1 MVQVKEKI
9 APSDDGKK
17 DAFLGIDVGSVT
29 LKFVLIDNNEKVLSH
44 VFLRN
49 KGSPIDSVKTGMAQM
64 RNHVEENPELQ
75 EYAIR
80 ACGTTG
86 SARYLTKA
94 VVGGDLAKTEIIA
107 HAVGAQS
114 MYPDVR
120 TILEIGGQDSKIIIL
135 RDGII
140 VDFAMNSVCAAGTG
154 SFLDHQAS
162 RLNIPIEDFGDY
174 AVKSK
179 NPVSI
184 AGRCTVFAESDMI
197 HKQNAGYSK
206 EDIIAGLCDS
216 LVRNYLNNLSKGK
229 DLDEPIVFQGGVSFN
244 KGIIQSFERHLG
256 SKIIVPGDG
265 LNVLMGALGMAI
277 LSRDYYINN
286 ETDTM
291 FRGLNIAEL
300 EFHTSAFRCGDCPN
314 NCEIVQVK
322 LPEAVEE
329 DSKIIAR
336 WGSRCGKWEVF

>member
-1 MVQVKEKI
+1 MVQVSDKI
-9 APSDDGKK
+9 SRDDGKK
-17 DAFLGIDVGSVT
+17 DAFLGIDVGSVS
-29 LKFVLIDNNEKVLSH
+29 LKFVLMDRDGNVLTS

-49 KGSPIDSVKTGMAQM
+49 RGSPIESVKDGMSKLREQIEADD
-64 RNHVEENPELQ
+64 NLQ
-75 EYAIR
+75 GYAIR

-94 VVGGDLAKTEIIA
+94 VVGGDIAKTEIIA

-114 MYPDVR
+114 EYPDVR

-162 RLNIPIEDFGDY
+162 RLGLPIEEFGDW

-179 NPVSI
+179 NPLSI

-197 HKQNAGYSK
+197 HKQNAGYSR

-229 DLDEPIVFQGGVSFN
+229 ELEEPVVFQGGVSFN
-244 KGIIQSFERHLG
+244 KGIVQAFERHLNC
-256 SKIIVPGDG
+256 KVVVPKY
-265 LNVLMGALGMAI
+265 NVLMGALGMAI
-277 LSRDYYINN
+277 LVRDHFLRN
-286 ETDTM
+286 ETETV
-291 FRGLNIAEL
+291 FRGLEVAEIK
-300 EFHTSAFRCGDCPN
+300 FVTSAFNCGDCPN
-314 NCEIVQVK
+314 NCEIIQVK
-322 LPEAVEE
+322 MPELGNEV
-329 DSKIIAR
+329 IAR

>member
-1 MVQVKEKI
+1 MVQVSDKI
-9 APSDDGKK
+9 TSEDKKK
-17 DAFLGIDVGSVT
+17 DAFLGIDVGSVS
-29 LKFVLIDNNEKVLSH
+29 LKFVLIDTDGNVLTH

-49 KGSPIDSVKTGMAQM
+49 KGSPIDSVKDGMAKLRETM
-64 RNHVEENPELQ
+64 ENDDKLQ
-75 EYAIR
+75 EYTIR

-94 VVGGDLAKTEIIA
+94 IVGGDLAKTEIIA
-107 HAVGAQS
+107 HAVATQS
-114 MYPDVR
+114 MFPEVR

-140 VDFAMNSVCAAGTG
+140 IDFAMNSVCAAGTG

-162 RLNIPIEDFGDY
+162 RLGIPIEEFGSY

-179 NPVSI
+179 KPVSI

-197 HKQNAGYSK
+197 HKQNTGHSK

-216 LVRNYLNNLSKGK
+216 LVRNYLNNLTKGK
-229 DLDEPIVFQGGVSFN
+229 DLEEPIVFQGGVSYN
-244 KGIIQSFERHLG
+244 KGIVEAFERYLNC
-256 SKIIVPGDG
+256 KVVVPKY
-265 LNVLMGALGMAI
+265 NVLMGALGMAI
-277 LSRDYYINN
+277 LVRDHYVDN
-286 ETDTM
+286 ETETL
-291 FRGLNIAEL
+291 FRGLDVSDL
-300 EFHTSAFRCGDCPN
+300 EFKTTSFHCDDCPN

-322 LPEAVEE
+322 LPSDENKV
-329 DSKIIAR
+329 IAR

>member
-1 MVQVKEKI
+1 M
-9 APSDDGKK
+9 DMDGN
-17 DAFLGIDVGSVT
+17 
-29 LKFVLIDNNEKVLSH
+29 VLTS

-49 KGSPIDSVKTGMAQM
+49 EGSPIDSVKEGMS
-64 RNHVEENPELQ
+64 ELR
-75 EYAIR
+75 EKINANKDLKDFAIR

-114 MYPDVR
+114 EYPDVR
-120 TILEIGGQDSKIIIL
+120 TILEIGGQDSKIILL

-162 RLNIPIEDFGDY
+162 RLGIPIEDFGDY
-174 AVKSK
+174 AIKST

-197 HKQNAGYSK
+197 HKQNAGYSR

-229 DLDEPIVFQGGVSFN
+229 DLEEPIVFQGGVSFN
-244 KGIIQSFERHLG
+244 KGIVQAFERHLG
-256 SKIIVPGDG
+256 YKIVVPNH
-265 LNVLMGALGMAI
+265 NVLMGALGMAI
-277 LSRDYYINN
+277 LVRDHYINH
-286 ETDTM
+286 ETETL
-291 FRGLNIAEL
+291 FRGLEVSEI
-300 EFHTSAFRCGDCPN
+300 EFVTSAFSCGDCPN
-314 NCEIVQVK
+314 NCEIIQVRM
-322 LPEAVEE
+322 PEEGNKV
-329 DSKIIAR
+329 IAR

>member
-1 MVQVKEKI
+1 MVQV
-9 APSDDGKK
+9 SDKTISSDSKK
-17 DAFLGIDVGSVT
+17 DAFLGIDVGSVS
-29 LKFVLIDNNEKVLSH
+29 LKFVLIDTDGNVLTS

-49 KGSPIDSVKTGMAQM
+49 KGSPIDSVKDGMAQL
-64 RNHVEENPELQ
+64 RKQVEESGELQ
-75 EYAIR
+75 GYAIR

-114 MYPDVR
+114 EYPDVR
-120 TILEIGGQDSKIIIL
+120 TILEIGGQDSKMILL

-140 VDFAMNSVCAAGTG
+140 IDFAMNSVCAAGTG

-162 RLNIPIEDFGDY
+162 RLEIPIEEFGSY
-174 AVKSK
+174 AIKST

-197 HKQNAGYSK
+197 HKQNAGYSR

-229 DLDEPIVFQGGVSFN
+229 DLESPIVFQGGVSFN
-244 KGIIQSFERHLG
+244 AGIVQAFERHLG
-256 SKIIVPGDG
+256 VKVVVPKH
-265 LNVLMGALGMAI
+265 NVLMGAIGMAI
-277 LSRDYYINN
+277 LVRDHYLNH
-286 ETDTM
+286 ETETV
-291 FRGLNIAEL
+291 FRGFEVAEI
-300 EFHTSAFRCGDCPN
+300 EFVTSAFNCGDCPN
-314 NCEIVQVK
+314 NCEIIQVK
-322 LPEAVEE
+322 MPDEE
-329 DSKIIAR
+329 DKVIAR

>member
-1 MVQVKEKI
+1 MVQVNEKRHV
-9 APSDDGKK
+9 PKDGRR
-17 DAFLGIDVGSVT
+17 DSYLGIDVGSVT
-29 LKFVLIDNNEKVLSH
+29 LKFVLMDNDQRVLSQ

-49 KGSPIDSVKTGMAQM
+49 QGSPIDSVKLGMAEM
-64 RNHVEENPELQ
+64 RSQIEKNPELQ

-107 HAVGAQS
+107 HAVATQS
-114 MYPDVR
+114 LYPDVR

-154 SFLDHQAS
+154 SFLDHQAT
-162 RLNIPIEDFGDY
+162 RLNIPIEDFGDF

-179 NPVSI
+179 NPASI

-197 HKQNAGYSK
+197 HKQNSGYSK

-229 DLDEPIVFQGGVSFN
+229 DLEEPIVFQGGVSFN
-244 KGIIQSFERHLG
+244 KGIIQAFESHLG
-256 SKIIVPGDG
+256 CKITVPKNG

-277 LSRDYYINN
+277 LSREYYINN
-286 ETDTM
+286 EVDTV
-291 FRGLNIAEL
+291 FRGLRMTEID
-300 EFHTSAFRCGDCPN
+300 FRTRTFNCGDCPN
-314 NCEIVQVK
+314 NCSIV
-322 LPEAVEE
+322 ECSIVENNE
-329 DSKIIAR
+329 VIAR

>member
-1 MVQVKEKI
+1 M
-9 APSDDGKK
+9 DMDG
-17 DAFLGIDVGSVT
+17 
-29 LKFVLIDNNEKVLSH
+29 NVLSS

-49 KGSPIDSVKTGMAQM
+49 RGSPIESAKAGMEQLK
-64 RNHVEENPELQ
+64 NQIEQNENLLDYE
-75 EYAIR
+75 IR
-80 ACGTTG
+80 SCGTTG

-107 HAVGAQS
+107 HAVATQS

-120 TILEIGGQDSKIIIL
+120 TILEIGGQDSKLIIL

-162 RLNIPIEDFGDY
+162 RLGIPIEEFGSY

-216 LVRNYLNNLSKGK
+216 LVRNYMNNLSKGK
-229 DLDEPIVFQGGVSFN
+229 ELAEPIVFQGGVSYN
-244 KGIIQSFERHLG
+244 KGIIQAFERHLEC
-256 SKIIVPGDG
+256 KVIVPKY
-265 LNVLMGALGMAI
+265 NVLMGALGMAI
-277 LSRDYYINN
+277 LVRDFYLEN
-286 ETDTM
+286 ELETA
-291 FRGLNIAEL
+291 FRGLGVSDI
-300 EFHTSAFRCGDCPN
+300 EFKTRGFYCGDCAN
-314 NCEIVQVK
+314 NCSIIECS
-322 LPEAVEE
+322 LVEKNE
-329 DSKIIAR
+329 VIAR

>member
-1 MVQVKEKI
+1 MDI
-9 APSDDGKK
+9 DGN
-17 DAFLGIDVGSVT
+17 
-29 LKFVLIDNNEKVLSH
+29 VLTS

-49 KGSPIDSVKTGMAQM
+49 RGSPIESVKDGMAQL
-64 RNHVEENPELQ
+64 RKQIENKEDGMALQ

-94 VVGGDLAKTEIIA
+94 IVGGDLAKTEIIA

-114 MYPDVR
+114 EYPDVR
-120 TILEIGGQDSKIIIL
+120 TILEIGGQDSKIILL

-154 SFLDHQAS
+154 SFLDHQAA
-162 RLNIPIEDFGDY
+162 RLGIPIEDFGDY
-174 AVKSK
+174 AVKSE

-197 HKQNAGYSK
+197 HKQNAGYSR

-229 DLDEPIVFQGGVSFN
+229 VLDDPIVFQGGVSFN
-244 KGIIQSFERHLG
+244 KGIVQAFERHLG
-256 SKIIVPGDG
+256 CKIVVPKH
-265 LNVLMGALGMAI
+265 NVLMGAIGMAI
-277 LSRDYYINN
+277 LVRDHYIHH
-286 ETDTM
+286 ETETL
-291 FRGLNIAEL
+291 FRGLEVAEIN
-300 EFHTSAFRCGDCPN
+300 FVTSAFNCGDCPN
-314 NCEIVQVK
+314 NCEIIQVRM
-322 LPEAVEE
+322 PEDENKV
-329 DSKIIAR
+329 IAR

>member
-1 MVQVKEKI
+1 MVQVSDKI
-9 APSDDGKK
+9 SRDDGKK
-17 DAFLGIDVGSVT
+17 DAFLGIDVGSVS
-29 LKFVLIDNNEKVLSH
+29 LKFVLMDRDGNVLTS

-49 KGSPIDSVKTGMAQM
+49 RGSPIESVKDGMSKLREQIEA
-64 RNHVEENPELQ
+64 NDNLQ
-75 EYAIR
+75 GYAIR

-94 VVGGDLAKTEIIA
+94 VVGGDIAKTEIIA

-114 MYPDVR
+114 EYPDVR

-162 RLNIPIEDFGDY
+162 RLGLPIEDFGDW

-179 NPVSI
+179 NPLSI

-197 HKQNAGYSK
+197 HKQNAGYSR

-229 DLDEPIVFQGGVSFN
+229 ELEEPVVFQGGVSFN
-244 KGIIQSFERHLG
+244 KGIVQAFERHLNC
-256 SKIIVPGDG
+256 KVVVPKY
-265 LNVLMGALGMAI
+265 NVLMGALGMAI
-277 LSRDYYINN
+277 LVRDHFLRN
-286 ETDTM
+286 ETETV
-291 FRGLNIAEL
+291 FRGLEVAEIK
-300 EFHTSAFRCGDCPN
+300 FVTSAFNCGDCAN
-314 NCEIVQVK
+314 NCEIIQVK
-322 LPEAVEE
+322 MPELGNEV
-329 DSKIIAR
+329 IAR

>member
-1 MVQVKEKI
+1 MVQVSEQVSAKLQ
-9 APSDDGKK
+9 KK
-17 DAFLGIDVGSVT
+17 DAFLGIDVGSVS
-29 LKFVLIDNNEKVLSH
+29 LKFVLMDTDGNVLTN

-49 KGSPIDSVKTGMAQM
+49 QGSPIDSVKEGMSTLRKQI
-64 RNHVEENPELQ
+64 RENIKLQ
-75 EYAIR
+75 EYQIK

-94 VVGGDLAKTEIIA
+94 IVGGDLAKTEIIA
-107 HAVGAQS
+107 HAVATQS
-114 MYPDVR
+114 EYPDVR
-120 TILEIGGQDSKIIIL
+120 TILEIGGQDSKIILL

-154 SFLDHQAS
+154 SFLDHQAT
-162 RLNIPIEDFGDY
+162 RLGIPIEQFGAY
-174 AVKSK
+174 AVKST

-197 HKQNAGYSK
+197 HKQNAGYSR

-229 DLDEPIVFQGGVSFN
+229 DLEEPIVFQGGVSFN
-244 KGIIQSFERHLG
+244 KGIVQAFERHLG
-256 SKIIVPGDG
+256 CKIIVPKY
-265 LNVLMGALGMAI
+265 NVLMGALGMCI
-277 LSRDYYINN
+277 LVKDFYLENQK
-286 ETDTM
+286 ETT
-291 FRGLNIAEL
+291 FRGLEVSDF
-300 EFHTSAFRCGDCPN
+300 EFKTSTFHCGDCPN

-322 LPEAVEE
+322 MPQDENKV
-329 DSKIIAR
+329 IAR